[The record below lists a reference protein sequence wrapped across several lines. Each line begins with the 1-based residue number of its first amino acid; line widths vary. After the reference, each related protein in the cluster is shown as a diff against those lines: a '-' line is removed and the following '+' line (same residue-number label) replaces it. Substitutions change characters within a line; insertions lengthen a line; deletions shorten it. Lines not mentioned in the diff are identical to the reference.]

1 MPGQNTITQRYLRTR
16 LAGAFLIIAS
26 VAIML
31 AVSANLVRTE
41 IQKKS
46 QIGEAISLMQ
56 SGMHF
61 IEIGMNALA
70 RADNE
75 WGAEEARPEIR
86 RGVESLKTGAAAI
99 ATFADRGD
107 LDAGTKAL
115 MEDPM
120 TQIFT
125 KIAALEKISALL
137 AARDKEFGD
146 KSQNY
151 LKLVT
156 SIVRTLNPALTTM
169 RDNERKALEAAT
181 TAMVHGSNIGIAI
194 TSTILLLTAVFIFI
208 PLERNVLSSQKVI
221 LEKTRAA
228 EAGTRAKAEFLAIMS
243 HEIRTPMNG
252 VLGMADLLAHTPL
265 DENQQM
271 MVNIIL
277 GSGKTLVSLV
287 TDILDFS
294 KLEMHGVQLERAD
307 FNLHNTIEETV
318 SLFSGVAKEKKITVT
333 GDVSDKVGRKHIGDD
348 SRLRQVINN
357 LISNAVKFTETGG
370 VSVSVSMDK
379 TDGETD
385 HVSISVKDTGIGISE
400 DAQKRIF
407 NMFEQADSSTT
418 RRFGGTGLGLAIVKH
433 LVEAMNG
440 NITVTSIEGEG
451 STFTVAI
458 PLTISTT
465 PDVKVMVKT
474 VEKRRDNAALTV
486 LVVDDAGVNRMIASH
501 MLMSAGYVAIEA
513 ENGAVAVEMFK
524 KHNPDLVFMDMSM
537 PVMDGPDAT
546 IAIRNHETENGL
558 ARTPI
563 IGLSAYSDE
572 EKSTIGRDAGMD
584 DFVTKPISLD
594 RITTVALQWT
604 QETTTAAGQ
613 NAGREPP
620 VTQNQAVETLLKG
633 AA

>member
-1 MPGQNTITQRYLRTR
+1 M
-16 LAGAFLIIAS
+16 
-26 VAIML
+26 
-31 AVSANLVRTE
+31 
-41 IQKKS
+41 
-46 QIGEAISLMQ
+46 MQ
-56 SGMHF
+56 SGMSY
-61 IEIGMNALA
+61 IEIGINALA

-86 RGVESLKTGAAAI
+86 RGVESLVSGSATLT
-99 ATFADRGD
+99 TFAKQGD
-107 LDAGTKAL
+107 LDANTKAL
-115 MEDPM
+115 LENPM
-120 TQIFT
+120 TQVFT
-125 KIAALEKISALL
+125 KIAALEKISGLL
-137 AARDKEFGD
+137 TARDNAFGES
-146 KSQNY
+146 SQKY
-151 LKLVT
+151 LKIIT
-156 SIVRTLNPALTTM
+156 TIARTLNPALTTM
-169 RDNERKALEAAT
+169 RDGERAALEKAT
-181 TAMVHGSNIGIAI
+181 TAMVRGSNFGIAVTTTVLI
-194 TSTILLLTAVFIFI
+194 LTAIFIFF
-208 PLERNVLSSQKVI
+208 PLERNVLTSQRVI

-265 DENQQM
+265 DEKQQM

-287 TDILDFS
+287 TDTLDFS
-294 KLEMHGVQLERAD
+294 KLEMHGVQLEHAD
-307 FNLHNTIEETV
+307 FNLRNTIQETV
-318 SLFSGVAKEKKITVT
+318 ALFAGVANEKNITVT
-333 GDVSDKVGRKHIGDD
+333 GEVADEVARKHIGDD

-370 VSVSVSMDK
+370 VSVSVSMEK

-385 HVSISVKDTGIGISE
+385 HIVIAVKDTGIGISE

-433 LVEAMNG
+433 LVEAMKG
-440 NITVTSIEGEG
+440 TIAVTSIESQG
-451 STFTVAI
+451 STFTVSM
-458 PLTISTT
+458 PLSISDT
-465 PDVKVMVKT
+465 PDAKPVIKVAAK
-474 VEKRRDNAALTV
+474 KRQGSARTV

-501 MLMSAGYVAIEA
+501 MLINAGYVAIEA
-513 ENGAVAVEMFK
+513 EDGAVAVDMFM

-537 PVMDGPDAT
+537 PVMDGPEAT
-546 IAIRNHETENGL
+546 IAIRNFEAENGL

-572 EKSTIGRDAGMD
+572 EKSALGRNAGMD

-594 RITTVALQWT
+594 RITAVALHWT
-604 QETTTAAGQ
+604 EISMAASEDVAGHETSFTPTTA
-613 NAGREPP
+613 
-620 VTQNQAVETLLKG
+620 TLLKG